1 MPSITTAEND
11 YQAALEETRLEES
24 LIDLPEE
31 DLGEK
36 QSGNKSILS
45 RVGSRAKKAGG
56 AFDAAKKAVATGQ
69 YAVWQAMWDALVPSF
84 GLSLLLVYVPIF
96 SWLAKKTFPDAAQ
109 KLPDP
114 GEDGMIGFVPP
125 PDPATAKFVKPFYG
139 MVNMITMFSL
149 ALLLTPILLIIF
161 IAILAPPVLALH
173 VLRTVL
179 GPVGEIL
186 ARIFGVI

>member
-1 MPSITTAEND
+1 MPITTAEND
-11 YQAALEETRLEES
+11 YQVALEEARLEES
-24 LIDLPEE
+24 LIDHPEDGE
-31 DLGEK
+31 GEK
-36 QSGNKSILS
+36 KDKKGSILG
-45 RVGSRAKKAGG
+45 RIGGRAKAAGG

-149 ALLLTPILLIIF
+149 ALLLTPVLLILF

-173 VLRTVL
+173 ALRTVL
-179 GPVGEIL
+179 GPVGEML
-186 ARIFGVI
+186 ARIFGDI